1 MIGSSQ
7 TWARNTSGL
16 RQSAQQ
22 RAAAARKRVD
32 DALVTLMRNPDQR
45 VNFNTVSAAAG
56 VTKAYLYKEPV
67 LRERIDQLR
76 REQAERQRRLEPRHD
91 RTEMSTRLLLI
102 AKDRRIRELENRLV
116 QIEQDLATCRGRLY
130 EQL

>member
-1 MIGSSQ
+1 MIRSNH

-32 DALVTLMRNPDQR
+32 DALAALVRDPDQR
-45 VNFNTVSAAAG
+45 INFNTVSAAAG
-56 VTKAYLYKEPV
+56 VTKAYRYKEPAI
-67 LRERIDQLR
+67 RERIDQLR
-76 REQAERQRRLEPRHD
+76 REQATRQRMLVARSD

-102 AKDRRIRELENRLV
+102 AKDRRIRELDSRPRQL
-116 QIEQDLATCRGRLY
+116 EQELATCRGRLY